1 MSVLQP
7 VTALAAVLER
17 GGAEAAEAERRGR
30 LSDELVAELG
40 AAGVF
45 RACLPRPLGGSEM
58 PPRQVLETIQ
68 ALSRVDGAL
77 GWSAMIAAT
86 SGCVAGHL
94 EPAAA
99 AVVFRPDGLVV
110 GPFAPLGRA
119 TDRPGGWVLSGRW
132 PYASMCE
139 SASWIMAGAVL
150 GSGERRLMFAPA
162 EQYTILRTWTV
173 LGLCATGSHDV
184 ELRDAAVDTDYSVPL
199 SFDQPRQD
207 GPLYAFP
214 VFGLLSA
221 GIATVSL
228 GIAEGAVAYLSDLA
242 NAKTPTYSVRRL
254 AERPAVQRSVAQC
267 GAQLRAARGL
277 LAEAVEQAWTQA
289 CERRAVDLDA
299 RLAIRVAAV
308 EATSA
313 AVSAVSEMYRAGG
326 GTSIYARDPAQRR
339 LRDVY
344 TAAQH
349 AMVSPAVLEV
359 AGRRRLGLRVD
370 EAQI

>member
-1 MSVLQP
+1 VSAVQP
-7 VTALAAVLER
+7 VPALATVAER
-17 GGAEAAEAERRGR
+17 GAAEATESERRGR
-30 LSDELVAELG
+30 LSDELVAELA

-45 RACLPRPLGGSEM
+45 GACLPRSLGGSEL
-58 PPRQVLETIQ
+58 PPRQVLEVIETL
-68 ALSRVDGAL
+68 ARADGAL

-94 EPAAA
+94 DPAAA
-99 AVVFRPDGLVV
+99 AVVYRPDGLVI

-119 TDRPGGWVLSGRW
+119 TDRPGGWTVNGRW

-139 SASWIMAGAVL
+139 SASWIMAGTVL
-150 GSGERRLMFAPA
+150 PGGERRLMFAPA
-162 EQYTILRTWTV
+162 EQYTILPTWQV

-184 ELRDAAVDTDYSVPL
+184 ELHDAPVATEYSVPL
-199 SFDQPRQD
+199 SFDRPRQD

-228 GIAEGAVAYLSDLA
+228 GIAEGAIGYLSELA
-242 NAKTPTYSVRRL
+242 NAKTPTYSVRKL
-254 AERPAVQRSVAQC
+254 AERPAVQRAVAQC

-313 AVSAVSEMYRAGG
+313 AVATVSEMYRAGG

-349 AMVSPAVLEV
+349 AMVSPAILEV
-359 AGRRRLGLRVD
+359 AGRHRLGLRVD